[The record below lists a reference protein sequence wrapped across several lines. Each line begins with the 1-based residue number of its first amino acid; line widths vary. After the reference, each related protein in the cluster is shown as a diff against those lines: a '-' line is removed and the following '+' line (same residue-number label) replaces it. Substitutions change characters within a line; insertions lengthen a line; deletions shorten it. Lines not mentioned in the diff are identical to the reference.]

1 MNLVLIK
8 KLVSKCV
15 TVRCQSGFVNIKT
28 KNDQNVCLS
37 EEETFHSPLKNKN
50 ILNKWICFFKEKIG
64 N

>member
-28 KNDQNVCLS
+28 KNDQKVCLS

-50 ILNKWICFFKEKIG
+50 ILNKWI
-64 N
+64 